1 MSEYY
6 IRSMGLGELKAFYD
20 RIKRDFSEGE
30 YSPYDIVYQHLQE
43 GLQKAL
49 IFCEGEQDL
58 AYAIC
63 TDNHD
68 NSFVLISL
76 LAVFKGHRDEGIG
89 TAFMKKGC
97 I

>member
-1 MSEYY
+1 ME
-6 IRSMGLGELKAFYD
+6 LGELKAFYE
-20 RIKRDFSEGE
+20 RIERDFSKGE
-30 YSPYDIVYQHLQE
+30 YSPYDIVYQHLQK

-49 IFCEGEQDL
+49 IFCGGEQDL

-76 LAVFKGHRDEGIG
+76 FAVFKGHRDEGIG
-89 TAFMKKGC
+89 TAFIEKTASE